1 MLFPCFFCF
10 VFFFLF
16 ISLFYFLVSFCLFS
30 VLCACLIQLICLF
43 FSFCFPFSVLFLLLF
58 FFLLFFILFSFLLAH
73 ISSPCVSFLAS
84 CHWDFSRVWWCT
96 RCICSRV
103 SFCCGV
109 PACCM
114 RRAAIRSACD
124 MTPNTTNWRSTCA
137 RRRTS
142 TYAFLFSRALFFCF
156 SLSYNELTKAR
167 FTRVL
172 FPFSLFCFS
181 PLLSSSLLFLL
192 YVFRMFPTKQNTT
205 E

>member
-1 MLFPCFFCF
+1 MVRAQTNSRGQQKRRCCGRRGAPRSHSTSRSLVAAGKCSTSSCSY
-10 VFFFLF
+10 FFLSLFYRFYCYFVNFSFFIFLFYAFSLFFLFCF

-124 MTPNTTNWRSTCA
+124 MTPNTTN
-137 RRRTS
+137 
-142 TYAFLFSRALFFCF
+142 
-156 SLSYNELTKAR
+156 
-167 FTRVL
+167 
-172 FPFSLFCFS
+172 
-181 PLLSSSLLFLL
+181 
-192 YVFRMFPTKQNTT
+192 
-205 E
+205 